1 MYTQQYDRETAK
13 ISVPNNYSGN
23 ALLETFEI
31 KQEKG
36 SADKNQN
43 FNETGE
49 IRTEE
54 KESEVMAKPKDKPFF
69 SSVFKN
75 LPFGNLF
82 GGFDFFKNGKIKLG
96 GEEIIIAAVAL
107 FLIFTSDGDT
117 ELGIMLLLLLFI
129 S

>member
-23 ALLETFEI
+23 ALLETFDS
-31 KQEKG
+31 KKEKDT
-36 SADKNQN
+36 SDKNQS
-43 FNETGE
+43 FIEPGE
-49 IRTEE
+49 MRAEE
-54 KESEVMAKPKDKPFF
+54 ESEVMAKPKDKPFF

-75 LPFGNLF
+75 LPFGNLL

-96 GEEIIIAAVAL
+96 SEEIIIAAVAL

-129 S
+129 T